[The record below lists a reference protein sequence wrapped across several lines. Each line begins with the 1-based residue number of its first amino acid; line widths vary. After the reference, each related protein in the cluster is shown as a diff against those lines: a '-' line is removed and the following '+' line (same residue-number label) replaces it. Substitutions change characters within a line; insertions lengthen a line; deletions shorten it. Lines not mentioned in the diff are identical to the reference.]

1 LCILIGDVVFNI
13 LVIVLLYVNKKR
25 ARMGFFVKNLTFAG
39 NFFFLVFSCS
49 LVILFFNGTIGRIRV
64 IT

>member
-1 LCILIGDVVFNI
+1 MCILIGDVVFNT

-25 ARMGFFVKNLTFAG
+25 TRMGFFVKNLTFAG
-39 NFFFLVFSCS
+39 SFFGVFSCS
-49 LVILFFNGTIGRIRV
+49 LVILFLNGTIGRIRV